1 MANTNVTTSYIP
13 QIDYTSRDYTA
24 IKNDLMALASQF
36 NPGWDSLNEA
46 DLGVTLLELFAY
58 LGDNLSF
65 YIDRM
70 ANEGFL
76 STASQR
82 DSILQLAAI
91 IGYVPSTTNA
101 SSVTLTFTNS
111 TASSATIPAKTQ
123 VASSGV
129 VNGISTQIVFET
141 NLALTISANSSATVN
156 ATQGTTV
163 TSEALGNSTG
173 SPDQIFKLLQTGV
186 ITSSVNVYVGGI
198 YYSYSQS
205 LIDNGSYD
213 SVFTTVN
220 DADGYTYV
228 LFGDGINGRIPPS
241 SVAITATYRVGNGAD
256 GNVAANTISSQLT
269 NTVSG
274 VSVNNASD
282 AAGGSDAESND
293 SIRYNAPRALRASRR
308 AVSLKDYGYLAL
320 NVTGVAKAI
329 ADSNAFTNVT
339 LYVSPFSETGTATT
353 NGKSNGAA
361 NPITGVA
368 ITATGGGAGT
378 GGITYTLADTT
389 GMAVGQ
395 YVTVAGVI
403 PNSYNVVDA
412 VITAVTSTT
421 FTIASVATGT
431 FATSASSTAIAKTGN
446 STVFTALQ
454 TVVLAYFSDKVAPN
468 VTLTIT
474 PPTYVDVNIE
484 TTVNILP
491 QYSQTSI
498 SAQVNTALSNLV
510 SIDNSFFADKLP
522 TQFILNAIATVAGVD
537 YSTVEHLRLNSNEQ
551 IFSAASWYRTSGVVT
566 VNTRA
571 NASGNHNIIVGQK
584 VRVSGIDTSV
594 DSTTPYVVTAVAA
607 SSISFVNGSGTSGSG
622 GSPNAV
628 SSTSNYVK
636 VIQVDA
642 ISCSTNQILSK
653 GTFTITT
660 AGGTA

>member
-24 IKNDLMALASQF
+24 IKNDLMSLASQF

-58 LGDNLSF
+58 LGDNLNF

-82 DSILQLAAI
+82 DSLLQLAAL

-111 TASSATIPAKTQ
+111 TASSATIPALTK

-129 VNGISTQIVFET
+129 VNGLSTQIIFET
-141 NLALTISANSSATVN
+141 NSALTVPANSSATV
-156 ATQGTTV
+156 AAKQGTTV
-163 TSEALGNSTG
+163 TNEALGNSTG
-173 SPDQIFKLLQTGV
+173 SPDQVFKLLQTGV
-186 ITSSVNVYVGGI
+186 ITNSVSVYVAGI

-228 LFGDGINGRIPPS
+228 IFGDGINGRIPPS
-241 SVAITATYRVGNGAD
+241 SVAITATYRVGNGVD
-256 GNVAANTISSQLT
+256 GNVAKDTISTQLT

-274 VSVNNASD
+274 VSVNNA
-282 AAGGSDAESND
+282 AAATGGSDAESND
-293 SIRYNAPRALRASRR
+293 SIRYNAPRALRASKR
-308 AVSLKDYGYLAL
+308 AVSLRDYGYLAL
-320 NVTGVAKAI
+320 NVAGVAKAI
-329 ADSNAFTNVT
+329 ADSTAFTSVT
-339 LYVSPFSETGTATT
+339 LYVSPFSDTGTATT
-353 NGKSNGAA
+353 NGKATGAA
-361 NPITGVA
+361 NPITGVS

-378 GGITYTLADTT
+378 GGITYAIADTT

-412 VITAVTSTT
+412 AITAISGTS
-421 FTIASVATGT
+421 FTIASSATGT
-431 FATSASSTAIAKTGN
+431 FATNASSTAIAKTGN

-454 TVVLAYFSDKVAPN
+454 TDVLAYFNDKVAPN

-474 PPTYVDVNIE
+474 APTYVDVNIE
-484 TTVNILP
+484 TTVNVLP
-491 QYSQTSI
+491 QYSKASI
-498 SAQVNTALSNLV
+498 STQVSTALSNLV

-522 TQFILNAIATVAGVD
+522 AQFILNAISTVSGVD
-537 YSTVEHLRLNSNEQ
+537 YSTVEHLRLNKDEQ
-551 IFSAASWYRTSGVVT
+551 IFAASGWYRTSGVVT
-566 VNTRA
+566 INTLKR
-571 NASGNHNIIVGQK
+571 ASGDHNITVGQK

-594 DSTTPYVVTAVAA
+594 DSTTPYVVTAVTT
-607 SSISFVNGSGTSGSG
+607 SSISFTNGSGTSGTS

-642 ISCSTNQILSK
+642 ISCATNQILSK

>member
-76 STASQR
+76 ATASQR

-91 IGYVPSTTNA
+91 IGYVPSTTSA
-101 SSVTLTFTNS
+101 SAVTLTFTNS

-129 VNGISTQIVFET
+129 VNGLSTQIVFET
-141 NLALTISANSSATVN
+141 DSALTISANSSATVT

-163 TSEALGNSTG
+163 TNEALGNSTG

-186 ITSSVNVYVGGI
+186 IINSVNVYVGGI

-213 SVFTTVN
+213 SVFTTIN

-256 GNVAANTISSQLT
+256 GNVAANTIGSQLT

-282 AAGGSDAESND
+282 ATGGSDAESND

-308 AVSLKDYGYLAL
+308 AVSLRDYGYLAL
-320 NVTGVAKAI
+320 NVAGVAKAI
-329 ADSNAFTNVT
+329 ADSSAFTNVT
-339 LYVSPFSETGTATT
+339 LYAAPFSDTGTATT

-368 ITATGGGAGT
+368 ITNTSGTSGT

-389 GMAVGQ
+389 GMAIGQ

-403 PNSYNVVDA
+403 PNSYNVIDA
-412 VITAVTSTT
+412 LITAVTSTT

-446 STVFTALQ
+446 STIFTTLQ
-454 TVVLAYFSDKVAPN
+454 TDVLAYFSDKVAPN

-474 PPTYVDVNIE
+474 PPTYVDVNME
-484 TTVNILP
+484 VTVNLLP

-498 SAQVNTALSNLV
+498 SNQVNTALSNLV
-510 SIDNSFFADKLP
+510 AIDNSFFADKLP
-522 TQFILNAIATVAGVD
+522 AQFVLNSIATVSGVD
-537 YSTVEHLRLNSNEQ
+537 YSTVEHLRFNKDEQ
-551 IFSAASWYRTSGVVT
+551 IFAASSWYRTSGVVT
-566 VNTRA
+566 INTLKR
-571 NASGNHNIIVGQK
+571 STGDHNITVGQR
-584 VRVSGIDTSV
+584 VRVSGIDSAI
-594 DSTTPYVVTAVAA
+594 DGSTYVVTAVAT
-607 SSISFVNGSGTSGSG
+607 SSISFLQGSGTSGTS

-628 SSTSNYVK
+628 SSTNNYVK

-642 ISCSTNQILSK
+642 ISCATNQILSK

>member
-1 MANTNVTTSYIP
+1 MANTNVTTNYIP
-13 QIDYTSRDYTA
+13 QIDYTSRDYVA

-36 NPGWDSLNEA
+36 NPGWTNLNEA
-46 DLGVTLLELFAY
+46 DLSVTLLELFAY
-58 LGDNLSF
+58 LGDNLNF

-101 SSVTLTFTNS
+101 SSVTLTFTNT
-111 TASSATIPAKTQ
+111 TASSATIPALTQ

-129 VNGISTQIVFET
+129 VNGLSTQIVFET
-141 NLALTISANSSATVN
+141 NSALTISANSSSTVV

-186 ITSSVNVYVGGI
+186 ITSSVTVYVGGI

-213 SVFTTVN
+213 SVFTTIN

-228 LFGDGINGRIPPS
+228 LFGDGINGRIPAS

-274 VSVNNASD
+274 VSVNNSAD
-282 AAGGSDAESND
+282 ATGGSDAESND
-293 SIRYNAPRALRASRR
+293 SIRFNAPRALRASRR

-320 NVTGVAKAI
+320 NVAGVAKAI
-329 ADSNAFTNVT
+329 ADATAFTSVT
-339 LYVSPFSETGTATT
+339 LYAAPFSDTGTATT
-353 NGKSNGAA
+353 NGKANGAA
-361 NPITGVA
+361 NPITGIS

-378 GGITYTLADTT
+378 GGITYAIADTT

-403 PNSYNVVDA
+403 PNSYDVIDA
-412 VITAVTSTT
+412 LITAKTSTS

-431 FATSASSTAIAKTGN
+431 FAASASSTAIAKTGN

-454 TVVLAYFSDKVAPN
+454 TDVLAYFSDKVAPN

-474 PPTYVDVNIE
+474 APTYVNVNTE
-484 TTVNILP
+484 VTVNLLP

-498 SAQVNTALSNLV
+498 SSQVNTALSNLV

-522 TQFILNAIATVAGVD
+522 SQFVLNAISTVAGVD
-537 YSTVEHLRLNSNEQ
+537 YSTVEHLRFNKDEQ
-551 IFSAASWYRTSGVVT
+551 IFAASSWYRTSGVVT
-566 VNTRA
+566 INTLKK
-571 NASGNHNIIVGQK
+571 SGGDHNIIVGQK
-584 VRVSGIDTSV
+584 IRVSGIDASV